1 MVHTAAQD
9 WQAGRPEYREPWIVP
24 YGELTVGKTIGSG
37 GFSTVSKGLW
47 RGEVLAAR
55 PAWLGACSGCAGP
68 AVARDRGFVSVCRP
82 QMVAIKQLLCQEHTP
97 ERMEELLRQEA
108 SLLNKLRHKNIIE
121 FKAAC
126 ISPPRFCI
134 VLEFAALGTLSKHIR
149 NTLDPCKAGFGSGCL
164 LPCAWG
170 ETASLRVHPFHSW

>member
-1 MVHTAAQD
+1 
-9 WQAGRPEYREPWIVP
+9 
-24 YGELTVGKTIGSG
+24 
-37 GFSTVSKGLW
+37 
-47 RGEVLAAR
+47 VLAPLALVVGLLLASQGV
-55 PAWLGACSGCAGP
+55 PSTWQGGVDVPTLEQPDDGTVVTQHIPLGPIAP
-68 AVARDRGFVSVCRP
+68 
-82 QMVAIKQLLCQEHTP
+82 MVAIKQLLCQEHTP